1 MPTVITLATGKWL
14 LVTEGPDHV
23 RDRIVAGRG
32 GMTRFDV
39 LLGDETRQV
48 FVNPAHVVSF
58 EEEPRSAYEPPS
70 VDVIHG

>member
-1 MPTVITLATGKWL
+1 
-14 LVTEGPDHV
+14 
-23 RDRIVAGRG
+23 
-32 GMTRFDV
+32 MTRFDV
-39 LLGDETRQV
+39 LLGDETKQV